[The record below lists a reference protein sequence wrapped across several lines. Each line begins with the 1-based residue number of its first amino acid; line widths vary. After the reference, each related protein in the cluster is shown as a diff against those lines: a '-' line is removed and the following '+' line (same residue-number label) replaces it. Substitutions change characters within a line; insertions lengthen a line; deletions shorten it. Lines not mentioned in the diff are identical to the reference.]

1 MSRPEVMIDTRDRP
15 IIVGVDGSAASVEAL
30 VQASTIAAA
39 FDAPLEAITTWN
51 NPVMLA
57 PFESSPDRSPEEEA
71 QRLLDDAVR
80 EAFQGNPPRRFR
92 AVTIPGPPTEVLL
105 EQSDRA
111 AMLVVGGRGRG
122 AFKNMMLGSVSAAC
136 TAHAHCPVLVVH
148 APSAPSA

>member
-51 NPVMLA
+51 NLVMLA
-57 PFESSPDRSPEEEA
+57 QFESSPDRSPEEEA

-80 EAFQGNPPRRFR
+80 EAFQGNTPHRFR